1 MKNVQLLFTIYH
13 LPLTLTPIR
22 VVCRP
27 GPVYR
32 FSRPSLPAAPRG
44 RALEISL
51 STAHFSSSA
60 AHKALH
66 TQPCTALC
74 GSLWLASITRTR
86 ILCHGDVRRCVARS
100 WPRSPAV
107 VVEVDVDACSRRGSW
122 RFHLRFLCH
131 SVWSDYCS
139 LSWLET

>member
-1 MKNVQLLFTIYH
+1 MKNVQLLFTISH
-13 LPLTLTPIR
+13 LTLTHPLGLS
-22 VVCRP
+22 VVPDPLIVFRAP
-27 GPVYR
+27 L
-32 FSRPSLPAAPRG
+32 SLLPPRG

-51 STAHFSSSA
+51 STAPFSSSA

-66 TQPCTALC
+66 TQTCTALC
-74 GSLWLASITRTR
+74 GSLLLASITRTR

>member
-1 MKNVQLLFTIYH
+1 MKNVQLLPSNPNPPPLGLSVVPDPFT
-13 LPLTLTPIR
+13 
-22 VVCRP
+22 
-27 GPVYR
+27 VYR
-32 FSRPSLPAAPRG
+32 FSRPSLPAAPGSG

-51 STAHFSSSA
+51 STAPFSSSA

-66 TQPCTALC
+66 TQTCTALC
-74 GSLWLASITRTR
+74 GSLLLASITRTR